1 MNKTD
6 KLLYGGFA
14 VVALG
19 GIVAM
24 LVSVFSPTQPPQKQA
39 EEVTAEQEITPVSP
53 AEYSDILDRW
63 RQGVENARLQ
73 REQDEALAEQI
84 KNDPELAKLIQEEEA
99 EKRAKEE
106 AERAEKE
113 WWESRQDWVD
123 RFPFEPTPH
132 PEISFDPTVYD
143 PNNLDEWREEEKGDD
158 YWKMAAMVRNHGF
171 LKRFYESK
179 VPYTEEFEQMYDII
193 KEEIGEDL
201 DPVTLGWTFETI
213 RKYHQAKQLDPD
225 SIYQEN
231 AHVRRPM
238 PEQEPV
244 IIAVKDLPPEEQA
257 TLQNMTKQEK
267 IKFVMGAADE
277 IRREN
282 NPHFN
287 SQFEVRDVTWGD
299 ESEILRE
306 SILGELTEDDSR
318 LMSMEKATEIR
329 DRLLNE
335 IPAAGFLEKGH
346 KSLCY
351 VSRYE
356 RELKPGDPL
365 LIR

>member
-1 MNKTD
+1 MNKAD
-6 KLLYGGFA
+6 KFFYGGFA
-14 VVALG
+14 VVIIG
-19 GIVAM
+19 GIAAM
-24 LVSVFSPTQPPQKQA
+24 LVSVFSPTQDPQKQA
-39 EEVTAEQEITPVSP
+39 EEVTAEQEIDPVSP

-63 RQGVENARLQ
+63 RQGVASARLQ
-73 REQDEALAEQI
+73 REQDEAWA
-84 KNDPELAKLIQEEEA
+84 NLIQA
-99 EKRAKEE
+99 EKDDERAAQEE
-106 AERAEKE
+106 LERAEKE
-113 WWESRQDWVD
+113 WWESRQEWVE

-132 PEISFDPTVYD
+132 PEITFDPTVYD
-143 PNNLDEWREEEKGDD
+143 PNKLDEWSEEEKSDD
-158 YWKMAAMVRNHGF
+158 YWKMAGMVRNHGF

-179 VPYTEEFEQMYDII
+179 VPYTEEFEQMYDIV

-231 AHVRRPM
+231 AHVRRPI
-238 PEQEPV
+238 PEQEPT
-244 IIAVKDLPPEEQA
+244 IIAVKNLPPEEQA

-267 IKFVMGAADE
+267 IKFVMETADE

-282 NPHFN
+282 NPYFD
-287 SQFEVRDVTWGD
+287 SPFEVRDVTWRD
-299 ESEILRE
+299 EAEILRE
-306 SILGELTEDDSR
+306 SILEELTKREDNSR

-335 IPAAGFLEKGH
+335 IPADGFLEKGH

-365 LIR
+365 LIK

>member
-1 MNKTD
+1 MNKAD
-6 KLLYGGFA
+6 KFLYGGFA
-14 VVALG
+14 VVIIG
-19 GIVAM
+19 GIAAM
-24 LVSVFSPTQPPQKQA
+24 LVSVFSPTQDTQKQA
-39 EEVTAEQEITPVSP
+39 EEVTVEQEIDPVSP

-63 RQGVENARLQ
+63 RQGVANARLQ
-73 REQDEALAEQI
+73 REQDEAWA
-84 KNDPELAKLIQEEEA
+84 NLIQA
-99 EKRAKEE
+99 EKDD
-106 AERAEKE
+106 ERAAQEDLDRAEEE
-113 WWESRQDWVD
+113 WWESRQDWVE

-132 PEISFDPTVYD
+132 PEITFDPTVYD
-143 PNNLDEWREEEKGDD
+143 PNKLDEWSEEEKGDD
-158 YWKMAAMVRNHGF
+158 YWKMAGMVRNHGF

-179 VPYTEEFEQMYDII
+179 VPYTEEFEQMYDIV

-231 AHVRRPM
+231 AHVRRPI
-238 PEQEPV
+238 PEQEPT
-244 IIAVKDLPPEEQA
+244 IIAVKNLPPEEQA

-267 IKFVMGAADE
+267 IKFVMETADE

-282 NPHFN
+282 NPYFD
-287 SQFEVRDVTWGD
+287 SPFEVRDVIWGD
-299 ESEILRE
+299 EAEILRE
-306 SILGELTEDDSR
+306 SILEELTKREDNSR

-335 IPAAGFLEKGH
+335 IPADGFLEKGH
-346 KSLCY
+346 KSLRY

-365 LIR
+365 LIK